1 MLKHVIIFP
10 RVKTTTIILYIMPAW
25 WMFPLIWKT
34 ARRIQH
40 NHACLSLHYGTR
52 MITDE
57 SSECLWQACA
67 RASSLP
73 RVSLRCVCIRKRPR
87 FRTTSSS
94 TIMSSTVWK
103 YHCLA
108 LWYNPYL
115 ANCGLPEAKMCFR
128 HFSPT
133 ELFNRQHVKVHLNMQ
148 GHRWIPKDAPIK
160 KINKSWCYLKTTM
173 RTH

>member
-1 MLKHVIIFP
+1 MNVPSYMEDSPAH
-10 RVKTTTIILYIMPAW
+10 TTQSRLSEP
-25 WMFPLIWKT
+25 PL
-34 ARRIQH
+34 RH
-40 NHACLSLHYGTR
+40 SDDYGWEFGVLVTGV
-52 MITDE
+52 
-57 SSECLWQACA
+57 CA

-87 FRTTSSS
+87 FRTTSIS
-94 TIMSSTVWK
+94 TIISSTVWK

-160 KINKSWCYLKTTM
+160 KNKKNLDAI
-173 RTH
+173 